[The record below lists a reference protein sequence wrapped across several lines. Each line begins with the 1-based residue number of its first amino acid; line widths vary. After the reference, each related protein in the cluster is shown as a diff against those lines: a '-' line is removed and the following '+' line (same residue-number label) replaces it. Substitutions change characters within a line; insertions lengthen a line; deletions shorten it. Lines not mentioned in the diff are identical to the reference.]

1 MKHLIVGYSNKANN
15 NIYNILGVV
24 GNIGLMAHVVLF
36 LPYSNWVFHQR
47 DILPDESSQFWHYY
61 TMYWRWSTRTCD
73 SFWSKSLKISIFWV
87 NLGAFNPFTIL
98 KRPKMYCNI
107 SILMKHIDITINL
120 LINWANFTKEANNW
134 KVIFFTYFGKQRV
147 NSACCTNLL
156 QLQPHFSETRD
167 SHG

>member
-15 NIYNILGVV
+15 NITNILGVV
-24 GNIGLMAHVVLF
+24 GNIGLMDHVVLF

-47 DILPDESSQFWHYY
+47 GILPDESSQFWHYY

-87 NLGAFNPFTIL
+87 NLGAFNPLTIL
-98 KRPKMYCNI
+98 KRPKMYCYI
-107 SILMKHIDITINL
+107 STLMKHIDITINL

-134 KVIFFTYFGKQRV
+134 KVIFFTCFGKQRV

-156 QLQPHFSETRD
+156 KLQPHFSETRD

>member
-1 MKHLIVGYSNKANN
+1 MFYIVICKLCCIVLCFIIMYFV
-15 NIYNILGVV
+15 LCCV
-24 GNIGLMAHVVLF
+24 GNKLYL
-36 LPYSNWVFHQR
+36 
-47 DILPDESSQFWHYY
+47 ILSYLILS
-61 TMYWRWSTRTCD
+61 YWRWSTRICD

-87 NLGAFNPFTIL
+87 NLGAFNPLTIL

-107 SILMKHIDITINL
+107 SILMKHINITINL

-134 KVIFFTYFGKQRV
+134 KVILFTYFGKQRV

-167 SHG
+167 SPG